1 MKEIIEILLENMQSM
16 KTELNDYQINQLIK
30 FNEYLQEENT
40 KYNLTAITDPKEVA
54 IKHFLDSF
62 YIAEIESF
70 QNSNS
75 IIDVGSGAGFPGI
88 PLAIAY
94 PNKQFVL
101 VDSLRKRVNFI
112 NKLKV
117 KIDLTNIKALHK
129 RAEKIASEK
138 IYRESFDFVT
148 ARAVAKMN
156 VLSEYCLPLAKIGG
170 VFVAM
175 KLEGSD
181 QEINNAK
188 QAIELLGGEI
198 KNTFQ
203 YSLPEDKQYELIVIE
218 KVRNTPQKYP
228 RRPGIPS
235 KRPIN

>member
-1 MKEIIEILLENMQSM
+1 MKEIVKILLENTQSM
-16 KTELNDYQINQLIK
+16 KTKLSDYQISQLIE
-30 FNEYLQEENT
+30 FNEYLQEENA

-54 IKHFLDSF
+54 VRHFLDSF

-70 QNSNS
+70 EIANN
-75 IIDVGSGAGFPGI
+75 IIDIGSGAGFPGI

-94 PNKQFVL
+94 PDKQFML
-101 VDSLRKRVNFI
+101 VDSLRKRVNFL
-112 NKLKV
+112 NKLKA
-117 KIDLTNIKALHK
+117 KIDLTNITALHK

-138 IYRESFDFVT
+138 KHRESFDFVT

-175 KLEGSD
+175 KLVGNN

-188 QAIELLGGEI
+188 RAIEILGGEI
-198 KNTFQ
+198 NNTFQ
-203 YSLPEDKQYELIVIE
+203 YSLSEDKKYELIVI
-218 KVRNTPQKYP
+218 KKIKNTPQKYP
-228 RRPGIPS
+228 RRPGIPK